1 MAVGITAWH
10 PGSAPS
16 SFRAV
21 VEHTCT
27 RSVVGGG
34 ESGTQRSPSTLAS
47 HLNGLPPN
55 KGSSS
60 WAHG

>member
-21 VEHTCT
+21 VGHMCT
-27 RSVVGGG
+27 WLVVLRG
-34 ESGTQRSPSTLAS
+34 ESGTQSEVPAPWL
-47 HLNGLPPN
+47 LI
-55 KGSSS
+55 
-60 WAHG
+60 